1 MKSDFDQAKITVPT
15 IHRSAPR
22 KRRIAFNETEQAAQA
37 IGPLEP
43 NCEIFGLTK
52 GQFSISDVIQHC
64 LTETGP
70 ASVDI
75 ATWTASLG
83 DIKRAENLLRD
94 GRITRIRFVV
104 DPSFKSRKPEFCK
117 ALIDTFGDGCIRTI
131 NSHAKFAIIRNERWN
146 LAVRTSMNL
155 NPNPRL
161 ENFEISDD
169 KALASFFTG
178 IVDQVFGAFDDATN
192 FGTQSRKELDRVG
205 ARKAQGSLAF
215 EFKPL
220 NFAKTGG

>member
-1 MKSDFDQAKITVPT
+1 MNADFDLSALSGLVHKAK
-15 IHRSAPR
+15 APR

-37 IGPLEP
+37 IGDLDPG
-43 NCEIFGLTK
+43 CEIFGLTK

-64 LTETGP
+64 LTQTGP
-70 ASVDI
+70 ATVDI
-75 ATWTASLG
+75 ATWTAALG
-83 DIKRAENLLRD
+83 DIKRAENLLKD

-117 ALIDTFGDGCIRTI
+117 ALIDTFGDGCIRTV

-146 LAVRTSMNL
+146 LAIRTSMNL

-169 KALASFFTG
+169 VALASFFSG
-178 IVDQVFGAFDDATN
+178 IVDQVFGVFGEQSN
-192 FGTQSRKELDRVG
+192 FTSQSRKEIDRIG
-205 ARKAQGSLAF
+205 TRKAQAALPF

-220 NFAKTGG
+220 PLWKT

>member
-1 MKSDFDQAKITVPT
+1 MKSDFEQSAITAPT
-15 IHRSAPR
+15 IHKAPPR

-37 IGPLEP
+37 IGTLEHG
-43 NCEIFGLTK
+43 CEIFGLTK

-64 LTETGP
+64 LAQTGP
-70 ASVDI
+70 ATVDI
-75 ATWTASLG
+75 ATWTAALG

-94 GRITRIRFVV
+94 GRITRIRFMV

-117 ALIDTFGDGCIRTI
+117 ALVNTFGDGCIRTV
-131 NSHAKFAIIRNERWN
+131 NSHAKFAIIRNAEWD
-146 LAVRTSMNL
+146 LAIRTSMNL

-169 KALASFFTG
+169 PNLAQFFTD
-178 IVDQVFGAFDDATN
+178 IVDQVFGAFSDATN
-192 FGTQSRKELDRVG
+192 FATQSRKEIDRIG
-205 ARKAQGSLAF
+205 SRKAQGALPF

-220 NFAKTGG
+220 PTWRT

>member
-1 MKSDFDQAKITVPT
+1 MKADFDQLAITAPVIHKAK
-15 IHRSAPR
+15 PR
-22 KRRIAFNETEQAAQA
+22 KRQIRFAETEQAAQA
-37 IGPLEP
+37 IGQLEP
-43 NCEIFGLTK
+43 GCEIFGLTK

-64 LTETGP
+64 LTQTGP

-75 ATWTASLG
+75 ATWTAALG

-104 DPSFKSRKPEFCK
+104 DPSFKARKPEFCK
-117 ALIDTFGDGCIRTI
+117 ALVDTFGDGCIRTI
-131 NSHAKFAIIRNERWN
+131 NSHAKFAIIRNDRWN
-146 LAVRTSMNL
+146 LAIRTSMNL

-169 KALASFFTG
+169 PALAQFFTD
-178 IVDQVFGAFDDATN
+178 IVDQVFGAFGDAAN
-192 FGTQSRKELDRVG
+192 FTTQSRKEIDRVG
-205 ARKAQGSLAF
+205 SRKAQRALPF

-220 NFAKTGG
+220 PAWRT

>member
-1 MKSDFDQAKITVPT
+1 MKCDFNQADLLAPT
-15 IHRSAPR
+15 IHRAAPR
-22 KRRIAFNETEQAAQA
+22 KRRIAFNETDQAAQA
-37 IGPLEP
+37 IGPLEHG
-43 NCEIFGLTK
+43 CEIFGLTK

-70 ASVDI
+70 ATVDI
-75 ATWTASLG
+75 ATWTAALG

-117 ALIDTFGDGCIRTI
+117 ALTDTFGPGCIRTV
-131 NSHAKFAIIRNERWN
+131 NSHTKFAIIRNERWN
-146 LAVRTSMNL
+146 LAIRTSMNL

-169 KALASFFTG
+169 AELAGFFSR
-178 IVDQVFGAFDDATN
+178 IVDEVYGAFSGATN
-192 FGTQSRKELDRVG
+192 FTTQSRGELDRIGQRRQQG
-205 ARKAQGSLAF
+205 ALPF

-220 NFAKTGG
+220 SFRRSE

>member
-1 MKSDFDQAKITVPT
+1 MKCDFDQAAITAPT

-37 IGPLEP
+37 IGALEHG
-43 NCEIFGLTK
+43 CEIFGLTK

-64 LTETGP
+64 LTQTGP
-70 ASVDI
+70 ATVDI
-75 ATWTASLG
+75 ATWTAALG
-83 DIKRAENLLRD
+83 DIKRAENMLRD

-104 DPSFKSRKPEFCK
+104 DPSFKSRKPEFCR
-117 ALIDTFGDGCIRTI
+117 ALIQTFGDGCIRTI

-146 LAVRTSMNL
+146 LAIRTSMNL

-169 KALASFFTG
+169 PALAGFFTD
-178 IVDQVFGAFDDATN
+178 IVDQVYGNFSGSTN
-192 FGTQSRKELDRVG
+192 FSTQSRNELDRIG
-205 ARKAQGSLAF
+205 ERREQGSLPF
-215 EFKPL
+215 EFRPL
-220 NFAKTGG
+220 RFCE

>member
-1 MKSDFDQAKITVPT
+1 MKSDFEQSAITAPT
-15 IHRSAPR
+15 IHKAPPR

-37 IGPLEP
+37 IGTLEHG
-43 NCEIFGLTK
+43 CEIFGLTK

-64 LTETGP
+64 LTQTGP
-70 ASVDI
+70 ATVDI
-75 ATWTASLG
+75 ATWTAALG

-94 GRITRIRFVV
+94 GRITRIRFMV

-117 ALIDTFGDGCIRTI
+117 ALVETFGDGCIRTV
-131 NSHAKFAIIRNERWN
+131 NSHAKFAIIRNAEWD
-146 LAVRTSMNL
+146 LAIRTSMNL

-169 KALASFFTG
+169 RNLAQFFTD
-178 IVDQVFGAFDDATN
+178 IVDQVFLAFSDATN
-192 FGTQSRKELDRVG
+192 FATQSRKEIDRIG
-205 ARKAQGSLAF
+205 SRKAQGALPF

-220 NFAKTGG
+220 PTWRT

>member
-1 MKSDFDQAKITVPT
+1 MKAEFDQQTIAKPT
-15 IHRSAPR
+15 IYKSAPR
-22 KRRIAFNETEQAAQA
+22 KRRIAFNDTEQAAQA
-37 IGPLEP
+37 IGQLEHG
-43 NCEIFGLTK
+43 CEIFGLTK

-64 LTETGP
+64 LTQTGP
-70 ASVDI
+70 ATVDI
-75 ATWTASLG
+75 ATWTAAIG

-117 ALIDTFGDGCIRTI
+117 ALVDTFGPGCIRTV
-131 NSHAKFAIIRNERWN
+131 NSHAKFAIIRNESWN
-146 LAVRTSMNL
+146 LAIRTSMNL

-169 KALASFFTG
+169 HGLASFFSN
-178 IVDQVFGAFDDATN
+178 IVDEIYGTFSGATN
-192 FGTQSRKELDRVG
+192 FTTQSRRELDRIG
-205 ARKAQGSLAF
+205 ERRQQGSLPF

-220 NFAKTGG
+220 SFRRSE

>member
-1 MKSDFDQAKITVPT
+1 MKCDFDQSAITAPT

-22 KRRIAFNETEQAAQA
+22 KRRIAFNETDQAAQA
-37 IGPLEP
+37 IGRLEP
-43 NCEIFGLTK
+43 GCEIFGLTK

-70 ASVDI
+70 ATVDI
-75 ATWTASLG
+75 ATWTAALG
-83 DIKRAENLLRD
+83 DIKRAENMLRD

-104 DPSFKSRKPEFCK
+104 DPSFKSRKPEFCR
-117 ALIDTFGDGCIRTI
+117 ALVDTFGDGCIRTV
-131 NSHAKFAIIRNERWN
+131 NSHAKFAIIRNDRWN
-146 LAVRTSMNL
+146 LAIRTSMNL

-169 KALASFFTG
+169 AELAGFFTR
-178 IVDQVFGAFDDATN
+178 IVDEVFGNFDKSVN
-192 FGTQSRKELDRVG
+192 FSTQSRKELDRVG
-205 ARKAQGSLAF
+205 ERRQQGALPF

-220 NFAKTGG
+220 SFARSA

>member
-1 MKSDFDQAKITVPT
+1 MKSDFEQSAITAPT
-15 IHRSAPR
+15 IHKAPPR

-37 IGPLEP
+37 IGTLEHG
-43 NCEIFGLTK
+43 CEIFGLTK

-64 LTETGP
+64 LTQTGP
-70 ASVDI
+70 ATVDI
-75 ATWTASLG
+75 ATWTAALG

-94 GRITRIRFVV
+94 GRITRIRFMV

-117 ALIDTFGDGCIRTI
+117 ALVETFGDGCIRTV
-131 NSHAKFAIIRNERWN
+131 NSHAKFAIIRNAEWD
-146 LAVRTSMNL
+146 LAIRTSMNL

-169 KALASFFTG
+169 PNLAQFFTD
-178 IVDQVFGAFDDATN
+178 IIDQVFGAFSDATN
-192 FGTQSRKELDRVG
+192 FATQSRKEIDRIG
-205 ARKAQGSLAF
+205 SRKAQGALPF

-220 NFAKTGG
+220 PTWRT

>member
-1 MKSDFDQAKITVPT
+1 MNSDFEQSAITAPT
-15 IHRSAPR
+15 IHKAPPR

-37 IGPLEP
+37 IGALEHG
-43 NCEIFGLTK
+43 CEIFGLTK

-64 LTETGP
+64 LTQTGP
-70 ASVDI
+70 ATVDI
-75 ATWTASLG
+75 ATWTAALG

-94 GRITRIRFVV
+94 GRITRIRFMV

-117 ALIDTFGDGCIRTI
+117 ALVDTFGDGCIRTV
-131 NSHAKFAIIRNERWN
+131 NSHAKFAIIRNAEWD
-146 LAVRTSMNL
+146 LAIRTSMNL

-169 KALASFFTG
+169 PNLAQFFTG
-178 IVDQVFGAFDDATN
+178 IVDQVFGAFSDATN
-192 FGTQSRKELDRVG
+192 FATQSRKEIDRIG
-205 ARKAQGSLAF
+205 SRKAQGALPF

-220 NFAKTGG
+220 PTWRT

>member
-1 MKSDFDQAKITVPT
+1 MKSDFEQSAITAPT
-15 IHRSAPR
+15 IHKAPPR

-37 IGPLEP
+37 IGTLEHG
-43 NCEIFGLTK
+43 CEIFGLTK

-64 LTETGP
+64 LTQTGP
-70 ASVDI
+70 ATVDI
-75 ATWTASLG
+75 ATWTAALG

-94 GRITRIRFVV
+94 GRITRIRFMV

-117 ALIDTFGDGCIRTI
+117 ALVETFGDGCIRTV
-131 NSHAKFAIIRNERWN
+131 NSHAKFAIIRNSAWN
-146 LAVRTSMNL
+146 LAIRTSMNL

-169 KALASFFTG
+169 PALADFFTS
-178 IVDQVFGAFDDATN
+178 IVDQVFGAFSDATN
-192 FGTQSRKELDRVG
+192 FATQSRKEIDRIG
-205 ARKAQGSLAF
+205 SRKAQGALPF

-220 NFAKTGG
+220 PTWRT

>member
-1 MKSDFDQAKITVPT
+1 MKCDFDQSAITAPT

-22 KRRIAFNETEQAAQA
+22 KRRIAFNETDQAAQA
-37 IGPLEP
+37 IGRLEP
-43 NCEIFGLTK
+43 GCEIFGLTK

-70 ASVDI
+70 ATVDI
-75 ATWTASLG
+75 ATWTAALG
-83 DIKRAENLLRD
+83 DIKRAENMLRD

-104 DPSFKSRKPEFCK
+104 DPSFKSRKPEFCR
-117 ALIDTFGDGCIRTI
+117 ALVQTFGDGCIRTI

-146 LAVRTSMNL
+146 LAIRTSMNL

-169 KALASFFTG
+169 PALASFFTT
-178 IVDQVFGAFDDATN
+178 IVDQVYGNFSGSTN
-192 FGTQSRKELDRVG
+192 FSTQSRNELDRIG
-205 ARKAQGSLAF
+205 ERREQGSLPF
-215 EFKPL
+215 EFRPL
-220 NFAKTGG
+220 RFCE

>member
-1 MKSDFDQAKITVPT
+1 MKCDFDQASLLAPT
-15 IHRSAPR
+15 IHRAAPR
-22 KRRIAFNETEQAAQA
+22 KRRIAFNETDQAAQA
-37 IGPLEP
+37 IGRLESG
-43 NCEIFGLTK
+43 CEIFGLTK
-52 GQFSISDVIQHC
+52 GQFSISDVVQHC

-70 ASVDI
+70 ATVDI
-75 ATWTASLG
+75 ATWTAALG

-117 ALIDTFGDGCIRTI
+117 ALVDTFGDGCIRTV
-131 NSHAKFAIIRNERWN
+131 NSHAKFAIIRNDRWN
-146 LAVRTSMNL
+146 LAIRTSMNL

-169 KALASFFTG
+169 AELAGFFTR
-178 IVDQVFGAFDDATN
+178 IVDEVFRNFDKSVN
-192 FGTQSRKELDRVG
+192 FSTQSRKELDRVG
-205 ARKAQGSLAF
+205 ERRQQGALPF

-220 NFAKTGG
+220 SFAKSA

>member
-1 MKSDFDQAKITVPT
+1 MQSYFEQSAITAPT
-15 IHRSAPR
+15 IHKAPPR

-37 IGPLEP
+37 IGTLEHG
-43 NCEIFGLTK
+43 CEIFGLTK

-64 LTETGP
+64 LTQTGP
-70 ASVDI
+70 ATVDI
-75 ATWTASLG
+75 ATWTAALG

-94 GRITRIRFVV
+94 GRITRIRFMV

-117 ALIDTFGDGCIRTI
+117 ALVETFGDGCIRTV
-131 NSHAKFAIIRNERWN
+131 NSHAKFAIIRNAEWD
-146 LAVRTSMNL
+146 LAIRTSMNL

-169 KALASFFTG
+169 RDLAQFFTD
-178 IVDQVFGAFDDATN
+178 IVDQVFGAFSDATN
-192 FGTQSRKELDRVG
+192 FATQSRKEIDRIG
-205 ARKAQGSLAF
+205 SRKAQGALPF

-220 NFAKTGG
+220 PTWRT

>member
-1 MKSDFDQAKITVPT
+1 MKTDFEQSKITAPT
-15 IHRSAPR
+15 IYRSAPR
-22 KRRIAFNETEQAAQA
+22 KRRIAFNETDQAAQA
-37 IGPLEP
+37 IGPLEHG
-43 NCEIFGLTK
+43 CEIFGLTK

-70 ASVDI
+70 ATVDI
-75 ATWTASLG
+75 ATWTAAIG

-117 ALIDTFGDGCIRTI
+117 ALVDTFGPGCIRTI

-146 LAVRTSMNL
+146 LAIRTSMNL

-169 KALASFFTG
+169 CELASFFTT
-178 IVDQVFGAFDDATN
+178 IVDQIYGNFSGSTN
-192 FGTQSRKELDRVG
+192 FTTQSRGELDRIG
-205 ARKAQGSLAF
+205 ERREQGSLPF

-220 NFAKTGG
+220 RF